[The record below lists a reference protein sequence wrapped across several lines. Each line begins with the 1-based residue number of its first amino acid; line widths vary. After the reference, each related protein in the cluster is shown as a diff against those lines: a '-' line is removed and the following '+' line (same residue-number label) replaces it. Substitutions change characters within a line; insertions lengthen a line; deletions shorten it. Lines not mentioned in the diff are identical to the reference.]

1 VMKVPGNLPGE
12 TLFPAWLPGV
22 KGLFRE
28 EYPPAPLRIDVGEAR
43 RHLALAL
50 EELGL
55 DVMPPLVLLTG
66 DDSISNAQAEYFQNV
81 YKRMLDID
89 VKIDKQIFKQR
100 LAKMTAGDFDLVM
113 AGWGPDYDDPLTFG
127 DLFSSWNKNNRGAY
141 ANPKLDEQVRV
152 AQSSLDVTARMEAFA
167 AIQRIIHDDVVI
179 IPNYER
185 GIVFVRDP
193 RLKGMVRRVVGQD
206 PDYINAY
213 IEEGN

>member
-1 VMKVPGNLPGE
+1 ME
-12 TLFPAWLPGV
+12 QT
-22 KGLFRE
+22 
-28 EYPPAPLRIDVGEAR
+28 
-43 RHLALAL
+43 
-50 EELGL
+50 
-55 DVMPPLVLLTG
+55 
-66 DDSISNAQAEYFQNV
+66 
-81 YKRMLDID
+81 
-89 VKIDKQIFKQR
+89 
-100 LAKMTAGDFDLVM
+100 TA
-113 AGWGPDYDDPLTFG
+113 AC
-127 DLFSSWNKNNRGAY
+127 